1 MGFIFLIKGT
11 FLIVSK
17 KIIVFEKYI
26 QGFTFL
32 FISEILKY
40 GFNFFE
46 LSVESDSCAIS

>member
-17 KIIVFEKYI
+17 NIVFEKYI

-32 FISEILKY
+32 FISDILKY